1 MTRQVALALVGML
14 LVESTASGREVV
26 RADWSVFRK
35 QVEARNL
42 MGRSAR
48 IVLTSGGRVGTT
60 ILSMDDT
67 ALEVRSTRSTK
78 SWNTGNDRARIP
90 RDQVLSVQF
99 SGRMGSRGR
108 LIGALAGGGG
118 GAAVGVAVGYGVSGP
133 SGPEQI
139 LAPAVGVAIAVIGL
153 VAGYFIGRTADQP
166 APEFEIVR

>member
-1 MTRQVALALVGML
+1 M
-14 LVESTASGREVV
+14 

-35 QVEARNL
+35 QVDARNL
-42 MGRSAR
+42 MGHSAR
-48 IVLTSGGRVGTT
+48 IVLTSGDRVGTT
-60 ILSMDDT
+60 IHSLDDT
-67 ALEVRSTRSTK
+67 ALEVRSTRSAK
-78 SWNTGNDRARIP
+78 NWNTGNDRARIP
-90 RDQVLSVQF
+90 RDQVRSVQF

-108 LIGALAGGGG
+108 LIGALAGGG

-139 LAPAVGVAIAVIGL
+139 LAPAVGVVIAVIGF